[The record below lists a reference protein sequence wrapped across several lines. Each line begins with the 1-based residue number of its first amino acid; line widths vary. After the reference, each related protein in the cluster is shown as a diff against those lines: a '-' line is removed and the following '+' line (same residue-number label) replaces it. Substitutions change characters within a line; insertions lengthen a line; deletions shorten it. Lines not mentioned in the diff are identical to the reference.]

1 MKKTIFLLALF
12 LILSSS
18 TSRAHAAT
26 DTLIR
31 HDSVK
36 VFIDRLIIENP
47 EAIRKLTDPASIK
60 IPTSKKVCG
69 WAMVLSGVCA
79 GAFSIVN
86 LTEAGEQGHQD
97 DWGQALERKRWRMTG
112 YYEINICL
120 SAGLIAA
127 GASLLFK

>member
-1 MKKTIFLLALF
+1 MKKSILFLVLF
-12 LILSSS
+12 LILGGSA
-18 TSRAHAAT
+18 SRAHAAT

-47 EAIRKLTDPASIK
+47 EAIRKLTDPTSIK

-79 GAFSIVN
+79 GTFSIFN
-86 LTEAGEQGHQD
+86 LAEGGKD
-97 DWGQALERKRWRMTG
+97 FYYSGRKQWRSTG

-127 GASLLFK
+127 GASLLLK